1 MCVNGEISAGSPQT
15 PTAFINGSQEED
27 LSALT
32 RSFPALPCDSPLAVG
47 SYPSTGS
54 FLGKRA
60 REMFRNK
67 SESHYEGEP
76 SAFTCLSKDF
86 KVQPITDPKESMELE
101 GATEQADLQPMD
113 RPRAYNIQRRRQ
125 QDLRIMDYNETLHEH

>member
-1 MCVNGEISAGSPQT
+1 
-15 PTAFINGSQEED
+15 
-27 LSALT
+27 
-32 RSFPALPCDSPLAVG
+32 
-47 SYPSTGS
+47 
-54 FLGKRA
+54 
-60 REMFRNK
+60 MFRNK

-76 SAFTCLSKDF
+76 AALTCLSKDL

>member
-1 MCVNGEISAGSPQT
+1 
-15 PTAFINGSQEED
+15 
-27 LSALT
+27 
-32 RSFPALPCDSPLAVG
+32 
-47 SYPSTGS
+47 
-54 FLGKRA
+54 
-60 REMFRNK
+60 MFRNK
-67 SESHYEGEP
+67 SESHNEGEP
-76 SAFTCLSKDF
+76 AAFTSLSKDF